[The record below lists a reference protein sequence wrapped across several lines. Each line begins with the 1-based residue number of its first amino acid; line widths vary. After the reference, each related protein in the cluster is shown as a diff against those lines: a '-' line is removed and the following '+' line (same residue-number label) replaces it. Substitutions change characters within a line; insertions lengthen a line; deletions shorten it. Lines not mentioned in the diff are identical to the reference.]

1 MGYEEL
7 LIIGLNLTFVIGVSM
22 YVLMTVHHSTFLLLV
37 VYHRVQFLGHY
48 YFYYILMIFVMPLY
62 WSSWFL
68 PCDAMHS
75 VAIAGTWCPSVC
87 PSRS

>member
-48 YFYYILMIFVMPLY
+48 YFYYILMIFVMSL
-62 WSSWFL
+62 
-68 PCDAMHS
+68 
-75 VAIAGTWCPSVC
+75 
-87 PSRS
+87 